1 MSRARHRRQI
11 RPTPDIGSAR
21 RSFERLYG
29 ASPAHLLG
37 ALACFAVIAIAA
49 MGWFVEPAISLKYIL
64 IWFGGA
70 IVAHDVL
77 ALPLYSAFDRLTGLR
92 LRRRSA
98 ARRGERGRD
107 GERVRGGERVRVSG
121 HVYLRVPA
129 IVAGVVGLVFSPE
142 ILNKGDATYYVASG
156 QHQHVYLG
164 RYLVLV
170 AVLFALSGLAYLRS
184 RVTRRR

>member
-1 MSRARHRRQI
+1 MR
-11 RPTPDIGSAR
+11 SAR
-21 RSFERLYG
+21 RNFERLYG

-49 MGWFVEPAISLKYIL
+49 MGWLVEPAISLKYIL

-77 ALPLYSAFDRLTGLR
+77 ALPLYSAFDRITALR
-92 LRRRSA
+92 FRRRTSA
-98 ARRGERGRD
+98 H
-107 GERVRGGERVRVSG
+107 GGAHEHERVRVPG
-121 HVYLRVPA
+121 RVYLRVPA

-142 ILNKGDATYYVASG
+142 ILGKGDATYYVASG

-184 RVTRRR
+184 RVTRRRSSPRV

>member
-1 MSRARHRRQI
+1 MR
-11 RPTPDIGSAR
+11 SAR
-21 RSFERLYG
+21 RTDIRSARRNFERLYG

-70 IVAHDVL
+70 IVA
-77 ALPLYSAFDRLTGLR
+77 
-92 LRRRSA
+92 
-98 ARRGERGRD
+98 
-107 GERVRGGERVRVSG
+107 
-121 HVYLRVPA
+121 
-129 IVAGVVGLVFSPE
+129 GVVGLVFSPE
-142 ILNKGDATYYVASG
+142 ILGKGDATYYVASG

-184 RVTRRR
+184 RLTRRK

>member
-1 MSRARHRRQI
+1 MR
-11 RPTPDIGSAR
+11 SAR
-21 RSFERLYG
+21 RNFERLYG

-37 ALACFAVIAIAA
+37 ALASFAVILVAA

-77 ALPLYSAFDRLTGLR
+77 LLPLYSALDRLSGLR
-92 LRRRSA
+92 LRRRA
-98 ARRGERGRD
+98 PPAREGQRED
-107 GERVRGGERVRVSG
+107 GGGEGGKGEGQRVRVPG

-129 IVAGVVGLVFSPE
+129 ILAGVIGLVFSPE

-164 RYLVLV
+164 RYLTLV
-170 AVLFALSGLAYLRS
+170 AVLFALSGLAYLRARLS
-184 RVTRRR
+184 RRR

>member
-1 MSRARHRRQI
+1 VR
-11 RPTPDIGSAR
+11 SAR
-21 RSFERLYG
+21 RNFERLYG

-37 ALACFAVIAIAA
+37 ALASFAVIAVAA

-77 ALPLYSAFDRLTGLR
+77 ALPLYSALDRLTGLR
-92 LRRRSA
+92 VGRRRA
-98 ARRGERGRD
+98 AAHGGGEGEHRGRS
-107 GERVRGGERVRVSG
+107 ERVHVPGQ
-121 HVYLRVPA
+121 VYLRVPA
-129 IVAGVVGLVFSPE
+129 ILAGVIGLVYSPE
-142 ILNKGDATYYVASG
+142 ILNKGDATYFIASG

-164 RYLVLV
+164 RYLALV

-184 RVTRRR
+184 RLTRRR

>member
-1 MSRARHRRQI
+1 MR
-11 RPTPDIGSAR
+11 SAR
-21 RSFERLYG
+21 RNFERLYG

-37 ALACFAVIAIAA
+37 ALASFAVIAVAA

-77 ALPLYSAFDRLTGLR
+77 ALPLYSALDRLTALR
-92 LRRRSA
+92 LGRRRA
-98 ARRGERGRD
+98 PAREGQ
-107 GERVRGGERVRVSG
+107 RVRVPG
-121 HVYLRVPA
+121 RVYLRVPA
-129 IVAGVVGLVFSPE
+129 ILAGVIGLVYSPE
-142 ILNKGDATYYVASG
+142 ILNKGDATYFIASG

-164 RYLVLV
+164 RYLALV

-184 RVTRRR
+184 RLTRRR